1 MIAQRWSHTST
12 TSPPCSAPAR
22 TRPPQAL
29 VALMDGI
36 CIQVLLTG
44 SAYGEAYA
52 REMLGRVA
60 G

>member
-1 MIAQRWSHTST
+1 MR
-12 TSPPCSAPAR
+12 PPCSALAR
-22 TRPPQAL
+22 TRPPRVL

-36 CIQVLLTG
+36 CIQVLFTG
-44 SAYGEAYA
+44 GACGEACA